1 MKKFSKNQNKKLE
14 EIRKKLDKLQFHLEE
29 VEIQKTLEVK
39 NLFDKFEENSEKIAK
54 KINEKTEIKK
64 ENLKLQC
71 DLLYEID
78 KVIKLKEKQLE
89 QLKLKLEKQDLYL
102 RKQYIQP
109 QKKWFTRVIIILLI
123 ILTTVFLAI
132 LTPSIKKRIE
142 YNPYVTD
149 NKVMLDIND
158 LIISHKNAMND
169 YVEDNK

>member
-1 MKKFSKNQNKKLE
+1 MIL
-14 EIRKKLDKLQFHLEE
+14 
-29 VEIQKTLEVK
+29 IQKKYIKTVK
-39 NLFDKFEENSEKIAK
+39 SF
-54 KINEKTEIKK
+54 
-64 ENLKLQC
+64 
-71 DLLYEID
+71 
-78 KVIKLKEKQLE
+78 
-89 QLKLKLEKQDLYL
+89 
-102 RKQYIQP
+102 
-109 QKKWFTRVIIILLI
+109 LLI